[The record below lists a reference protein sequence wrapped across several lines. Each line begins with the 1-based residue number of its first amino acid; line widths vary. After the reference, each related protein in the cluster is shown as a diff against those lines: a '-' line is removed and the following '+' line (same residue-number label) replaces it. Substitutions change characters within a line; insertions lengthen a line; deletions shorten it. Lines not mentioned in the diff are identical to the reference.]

1 MIFNIK
7 LTASVAFVI
16 KKLDDKGQR
25 GNRDLKNNKK
35 KMNKTKSWFFE
46 RKQDWQISD
55 QAHQEER
62 ESK

>member
-1 MIFNIK
+1 MIK
-7 LTASVAFVI
+7 DREET
-16 KKLDDKGQR
+16 
-25 GNRDLKNNKK
+25 RDLKNNKK

>member
-1 MIFNIK
+1 MIK
-7 LTASVAFVI
+7 DREETS
-16 KKLDDKGQR
+16 
-25 GNRDLKNNKK
+25 DLKNNKK
-35 KMNKTKSWFFE
+35 KMNKTKSWFFQ